1 MRNEIVDKLFESR
14 RKKILFE
21 NNDVEDMPLDDE
33 GGILEEPESNDAILE
48 DEKVIPL
55 SSKSTDELRMIA
67 VNLGADV
74 KKLYGTSKQSLIL
87 IINKLQKQKGIKES
101 VDTAM
106 PDNSVNTSGPRDVE
120 VAEACTCGSW
130 VVKYENGTW
139 VCDNC
144 GREMTDKIHLK
155 ESRKAIYS
163 FGRGEGS
170 PVYDIVVQNPG
181 ESDRDFERRTYKKY
195 LDDMHK
201 KESPSDSRNVYMKY
215 VKESEDPLTQAD
227 KDRKKGQKLIRSEA
241 HPVSTAKKPGLDAA
255 IAEAVKRKSLMEV
268 NEPYYTERE
277 LIQHLRNMKEKETYI
292 RTTHVKAG
300 WDDVQFAAGRAGYS
314 VSLVNDKSLLS
325 KLGLSGSFSEFY
337 YFKKM

>member
-33 GGILEEPESNDAILE
+33 GGIVEEPESNDAILE

-101 VDTAM
+101 VDTEM

-155 ESRKAIYS
+155 ES
-163 FGRGEGS
+163 
-170 PVYDIVVQNPG
+170 
-181 ESDRDFERRTYKKY
+181 
-195 LDDMHK
+195 
-201 KESPSDSRNVYMKY
+201 
-215 VKESEDPLTQAD
+215 EDPLMKAD
-227 KDRKKGQKLIRSEA
+227 KKRKKGQRLIRSEA
-241 HPVSTAKKPGLDAA
+241 HPVNTANKPNLDAA

-277 LIQHLRNMKEKETYI
+277 LIQHLRNMKDKETYI

>member
-33 GGILEEPESNDAILE
+33 GGIVEEPESNDAILE

-101 VDTAM
+101 VDTEM
-106 PDNSVNTSGPRDVE
+106 PDNSVNTSGPCDVE

-144 GREMTDKIHLK
+144 GREMTDKIHL
-155 ESRKAIYS
+155 
-163 FGRGEGS
+163 
-170 PVYDIVVQNPG
+170 
-181 ESDRDFERRTYKKY
+181 
-195 LDDMHK
+195 
-201 KESPSDSRNVYMKY
+201 
-215 VKESEDPLTQAD
+215 KESEDPLTQAD

-277 LIQHLRNMKEKETYI
+277 LIQHLRNMKDKETYI

-314 VSLVNDKSLLS
+314 VSCVNDKSLLS

-337 YFKKM
+337 YFKKR